1 MSKRAYLPA
10 FARNVINGTSF
21 LRCGGLLERHME
33 SMRYRMGKA
42 ALLAL
47 WLAARPAVAQTLE
60 TKPTENWGAPEVV
73 EVRAAPGP
81 AVWHLTRGESEVWIL
96 GTVGSMPDGLS
107 WNKNYLAELLDGARA
122 ILMPPRPSVGVF
134 EGAWFLITNGS
145 KFSLPR
151 GQSLEPSLSDALRPR
166 FIATRELLGQSESR
180 YRTDTPLRAALR
192 LQQDLQDKLDLT
204 RDEPRDTI
212 DRLARSKHVPAAPIA
227 RYEVLDAAEDV
238 LKLSPEQQR
247 ACLAQSVED
256 VERQSAHAVAA
267 AQAWAIGDI
276 KDVKANYGESRL
288 ANCVI
293 AAVHSVADIS
303 ERDVADYTAAID
315 GALDKAGKTVAVI
328 DIGPLLRRGGV
339 LERLEA
345 LHVAIEGPA
354 E

>member
-1 MSKRAYLPA
+1 MESKRY
-10 FARNVINGTSF
+10 RGGRT
-21 LRCGGLLERHME
+21 GLLT
-33 SMRYRMGKA
+33 
-42 ALLAL
+42 LAICVL
-47 WLAARPAVAQTLE
+47 SAGAIAQTEQARPA
-60 TKPTENWGAPEVV
+60 ENWGTPEVV
-73 EVRAAPGP
+73 EVHAQPGP
-81 AVWHLTRGESEVWIL
+81 AVWHLTRGDSEVWIL
-96 GTVGSMPDGLS
+96 GTVGSMPDDLT
-107 WNKNYLAELLDGARA
+107 WNKDYLGELLDGARA
-122 ILMPPRPSVGVF
+122 ILLPPRPSIGVF

-151 GQSLEPSLSDALRPR
+151 GQALESSLSEALRAR
-166 FIATRELLGQSESR
+166 FIATRERLGEKESR

-204 RDEPRDTI
+204 RSEPRDTI
-212 DRLARSKHVPAAPIA
+212 ARLARTKHVPATPIA

-238 LKLSPEQQR
+238 LKLDPAQQR
-247 ACLAQSVED
+247 VCLEQSVED
-256 VERQSAHAVAA
+256 VDRQFSHAVAA

-276 KDVKANYGESRL
+276 RNVKVHYGESRL

-293 AAVHSVADIS
+293 AAVHSVANIS

-315 GALDKAGKTVAVI
+315 AALDKTGKSIAVI

-345 LHVAIEGPA
+345 LHVAVEGPA